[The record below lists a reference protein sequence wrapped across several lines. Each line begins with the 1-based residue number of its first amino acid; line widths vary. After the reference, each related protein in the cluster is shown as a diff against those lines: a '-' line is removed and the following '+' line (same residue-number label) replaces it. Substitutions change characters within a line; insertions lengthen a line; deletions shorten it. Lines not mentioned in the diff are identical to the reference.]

1 MRPALATIRTF
12 LSGPNERRVK
22 DKNRSKHG
30 RISARA
36 ACQQW
41 RISQLAR
48 FVGETGLEFEARVYR
63 SQPSQPAPYTETRTT
78 PMRHLDSKGPFRSME
93 TRDHD
98 QG

>member
-30 RISARA
+30 RISARV
-36 ACQQW
+36 ACQRW
-41 RISQLAR
+41 RIGRLAR

-63 SQPSQPAPYTETRTT
+63 SQSSQPALYAETRTM
-78 PMRHLDSKGPFRSME
+78 PIRHLDSKGLFRVME